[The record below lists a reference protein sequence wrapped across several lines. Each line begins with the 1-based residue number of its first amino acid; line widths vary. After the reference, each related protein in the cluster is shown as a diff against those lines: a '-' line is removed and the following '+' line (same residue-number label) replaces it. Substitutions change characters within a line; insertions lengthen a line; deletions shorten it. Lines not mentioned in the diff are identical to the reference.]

1 MATKKG
7 GVRPGAGR
15 KLKFAEPTKP
25 IRVPISR
32 TAEVI
37 EFLAVTAHR
46 EQEIA
51 NLHFVTP
58 AEAAG
63 RLELP
68 LFATGIRAGF
78 PSPAADFMESR
89 LDLNDLIQHKE
100 ATFYAWCEG
109 DSMIGLGIQDGDLLV
124 IDKAVEAEMGD
135 IIVAEMNAEF
145 TVKRLGTHLGKPHLL
160 PANPDFAP
168 IPIPP
173 DGVSIWGVVIRVIH
187 DPRPRVRRKR
197 I

>member
-1 MATKKG
+1 MPTKKG

-124 IDKAVEAEMGD
+124 IDKAVLSA
-135 IIVAEMNAEF
+135 
-145 TVKRLGTHLGKPHLL
+145 
-160 PANPDFAP
+160 PAL
-168 IPIPP
+168 
-173 DGVSIWGVVIRVIH
+173 
-187 DPRPRVRRKR
+187 
-197 I
+197 

>member
-1 MATKKG
+1 M
-7 GVRPGAGR
+7 
-15 KLKFAEPTKP
+15 
-25 IRVPISR
+25 
-32 TAEVI
+32 
-37 EFLAVTAHR
+37 
-46 EQEIA
+46 
-51 NLHFVTP
+51 
-58 AEAAG
+58 
-63 RLELP
+63 
-68 LFATGIRAGF
+68 
-78 PSPAADFMESR
+78 M
-89 LDLNDLIQHKE
+89 
-100 ATFYAWCEG
+100 
-109 DSMIGLGIQDGDLLV
+109 GLGILDGDLLV

-173 DGVSIWGVVIRVIH
+173 EGVSIWGVVIRVIH